1 MFSVMLIIFAILL
14 GADVMIKRW
23 VEDEL
28 NREEERVFPGGR
40 LILRKVYNKGFLL
53 NLFDKHPKAVK
64 GMSVFAGAGVLMWDF
79 LIFVKKRNYVRKL
92 GMTLVSAGAAS
103 NLFDRLAKGKV
114 IDYIGLQTEK
124 KFFGKIT
131 ANLGDIYLVCGGA
144 LVMAGEM
151 LSVVLHRD
159 KTKK

>member
-1 MFSVMLIIFAILL
+1 MFSVMLVMFAILL

-28 NREEERVFPGGR
+28 NQGEERKLPGGG
-40 LILRKVYNKGFLL
+40 LVLRKVYNRGFLL
-53 NLFDKHPKAVK
+53 NLFDERPKAVR
-64 GMSVFAGAGVLMWDF
+64 GMSVFAGAGVLAWDF
-79 LIFVKKRNYVRKL
+79 LTFAKKRSYVKKL
-92 GMTLVSAGAAS
+92 GMALVSAGAAS

-114 IDYIGLQTEK
+114 VDYIGFKTKK
-124 KFFGKIT
+124 KFLGRIT
-131 ANLGDIYLVCGGA
+131 ANLGDIYLVCGGV

>member
-1 MFSVMLIIFAILL
+1 MFSVMLVIFAILL

-28 NREEERVFPGGR
+28 NQGEERKLPGGG
-40 LILRKVYNKGFLL
+40 LVLRKVYNRGFLL
-53 NLFDKHPKAVK
+53 NLFDEHPKAVR
-64 GMSVFAGAGVLMWDF
+64 GMSVFAGAGVLAWDF
-79 LIFVKKRNYVRKL
+79 LTFAKKRSYVKKF
-92 GMTLVSAGAAS
+92 GMALVSAGAAS

-114 IDYIGLQTEK
+114 VDYIGFKNKK
-124 KFFGKIT
+124 KFLGRIT
-131 ANLGDIYLVCGGA
+131 ANLGDIYLVCGGV